1 MAGAFS
7 MWQPLYEEAG
17 IATFP
22 VDATHKR
29 PSVGIYG
36 RAGLPASRS
45 WAKKFGEAD
54 ALGFNCGKRNGL
66 TVLDIDAP
74 DENLLADSLG
84 KFGPSPVVIRTASGK
99 FHVWYKHNGEGRK
112 IRPEKHVPIDIL
124 GGGYAVAPPSS
135 TGTGQYEFIEGSLND
150 LALLRPMLRPMLLP
164 VVAND
169 ALAPDIALPDAL
181 AGVGERNDSLWRSAM
196 LSARSA
202 VSHEDLLQKVVQ
214 ANAQRNN
221 PPLPRDEVIRIAA
234 SAWAKQQDGSN
245 FVGEGQSVI
254 STFTEIDGL
263 LKINPDAFILLT
275 VLKRHN
281 WGSNFYAAN
290 DMSAIMPGGGWRR
303 QRFTAARKY
312 LLDNGLLVCVRP
324 PSLENGAAIYRFAD

>member
-29 PSVGIYG
+29 PSVGNYH
-36 RAGLPASRS
+36 RAGLPASRG
-45 WAKKFGEAD
+45 WAQKFGEAD

-74 DENLLADSLG
+74 DEKLLADSLG

-150 LALLRPMLRPMLLP
+150 LALLRPMLLP

-169 ALAPDIALPDAL
+169 AKAPAAPLSDTL
-181 AGVGERNDSLWRSAM
+181 AGVGERNASLWRSAM

-202 VSHEDLLQKVVQ
+202 GSYEILLQQVVQ

-221 PPLPRDEVIRIAA
+221 PPLPSDEVIRIAA

-245 FVGEGQSVI
+245 WIGSGRRVVKNFD
-254 STFTEIDGL
+254 EI
-263 LKINPDAFILLT
+263 DAFIPRDGVPHKSAPDAAFLLDLLRR
-275 VLKRHN
+275 VHYGRD
-281 WGSNFYAAN
+281 SFVVAN
-290 DMSAIMPGGGWRR
+290 AMHERLGWSRK
-303 QRFTAARKY
+303 RFTAARRY
-312 LLDNGLLVCVRP
+312 LEAMGKLRVIKPRSNLAPAVYG
-324 PSLENGAAIYRFAD
+324 F